1 VFRFSHFRPYDLLLY
16 LNFLA
21 TALTLGAMRRT
32 RDIDILFVSMLLS
45 CPLAISF
52 VTDTYFGLVVIVLL
66 VHVDKQFLTALS
78 TGVLD

>member
-1 VFRFSHFRPYDLLLY
+1 
-16 LNFLA
+16 
-21 TALTLGAMRRT
+21 MRRT